1 MSALSTVGLG
11 LSGLSAFLMMLI
23 GAADVLATYLLNQP
37 VPAALELTESLMVVV
52 VFMALAYTQSRRQHI
67 AVTLLYQRFPWNVQ
81 RGVTVLA
88 GLLGAVMF
96 GLVAWQ
102 GWLLFWQSWVIR
114 EYASG
119 IILFPVYPSKAC
131 FALGASLMTLQ
142 VVRDVLSEAWGWARS
157 RRGL

>member
-1 MSALSTVGLG
+1 MSALARMGLG
-11 LSGLSAFLMMLI
+11 LAGLSTFLMMVI
-23 GAADVLATYLLNQP
+23 GAADVLSTYLLNQP
-37 VPAALELTESLMVVV
+37 VPAALEMTESLMVVV

-67 AVTLLYQRFPWNVQ
+67 AVELLYRRFPRSIQ

-88 GLLGAVMF
+88 GVLGAVIF

-119 IILFPVYPSKAC
+119 IVLFPVYPSKAC
-131 FALGASLMTLQ
+131 FALGASLMTIQ
-142 VVRDVLSEAWGWARS
+142 VVREVLGEAWRWARS
-157 RRGL
+157 GRGP

>member
-11 LSGLSAFLMMLI
+11 LAGLSTFLMMLI
-23 GAADVLATYLLNQP
+23 GAADVLATYLWNQP

-67 AVTLLYQRFPWNVQ
+67 AVELLYQRFPPNVQ
-81 RGVTVLA
+81 RGLTVLA
-88 GLLGAVMF
+88 GLLGGVMF

-102 GWLLFWQSWVIR
+102 GWVLFWESWMIR

-119 IILFPVYPSKAC
+119 IVLFPVYPSKAC
-131 FALGASLMTLQ
+131 FALGASLMTVQ
-142 VVRDVLSEAWGWARS
+142 VVRDVLLEAWGWARS